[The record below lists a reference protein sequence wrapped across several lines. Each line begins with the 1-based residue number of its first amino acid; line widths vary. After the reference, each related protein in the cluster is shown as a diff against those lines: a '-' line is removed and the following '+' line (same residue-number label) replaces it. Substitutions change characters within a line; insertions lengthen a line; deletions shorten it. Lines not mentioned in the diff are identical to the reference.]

1 VYVFQIPSTLITA
14 SGSQV
19 SLTGGATAANVF
31 WQVGSSATLGS
42 GSTVNGTIMA
52 YASITLDTGAVLN
65 GRALAEV
72 GAVTL
77 DDNAVT
83 NPGGTLP
90 PPTLAVSCPS
100 NTAQIGVLY
109 NSALVATGGT
119 PPYTYSINPGSLP
132 PGLLLTASTGVVTG
146 TPTGT
151 GGIDSFFADVLDAAA
166 GTATKACVINV
177 AAPPPPPLAVSC
189 PSSTAQ
195 IGVLY
200 TSALVATGGTP
211 PYTYSINPGSLPP
224 GLLLTPSTGA
234 VTGTPTGTGGIDS
247 FSANALDAAAGTATR
262 ACVINVAAPTLAVS
276 CPSSSAQIGVLY
288 TSALVATGGT
298 PPYTYSINPGS
309 LPPGLLLTASTGS
322 VTGTPT
328 GTGGI
333 DSFSANAKDAPG
345 NTATRACVINVAAP
359 PPGTPAPSSV
369 LLVAVGLACAA
380 LYKGKERLLRHLR
393 KI

>member
-1 VYVFQIPSTLITA
+1 MRKFAVLFLCATFPVCLNAAAVAVPLGSASAFGVLAGSTVTSTGATHVIGDLGVSPGSAVTGFPPGTVTGTIYAADPTAAQAEADLTSAYNFALAETGAVLHAAELGGTVVTPGVYNFGSSAQITGTVTLNGSGVYVFQIPSTLITA

-132 PGLLLTASTGVVTG
+132 PGLLLTASTG
-146 TPTGT
+146 
-151 GGIDSFFADVLDAAA
+151 
-166 GTATKACVINV
+166 
-177 AAPPPPPLAVSC
+177 
-189 PSSTAQ
+189 
-195 IGVLY
+195 
-200 TSALVATGGTP
+200 
-211 PYTYSINPGSLPP
+211 
-224 GLLLTPSTGA
+224 
-234 VTGTPTGTGGIDS
+234 
-247 FSANALDAAAGTATR
+247 
-262 ACVINVAAPTLAVS
+262 
-276 CPSSSAQIGVLY
+276 
-288 TSALVATGGT
+288 
-298 PPYTYSINPGS
+298 
-309 LPPGLLLTASTGS
+309 S

>member
-1 VYVFQIPSTLITA
+1 MRKFAVLFLCATFPVCLNAAAVAVPLGSASAFGVLAGSTVTSTGATHVIGDLGVSPGSAVTGFPPGTVTGTIYAADPTAAQAEADLTSAYNFALAETGAVLHAAELGGTVVTPGVYNFGSSAQITGTVTLNGSGVYVFQIPSTLITA

-119 PPYTYSINPGSLP
+119 LPYMYSINPGSLP
-132 PGLLLTASTGVVTG
+132 PGLVLNSNGRVTG
-146 TPTGT
+146 IPTGT
-151 GGIDSFFADVLDAAA
+151 GGIDSFFADVLD
-166 GTATKACVINV
+166 
-177 AAPPPPPLAVSC
+177 
-189 PSSTAQ
+189 
-195 IGVLY
+195 
-200 TSALVATGGTP
+200 
-211 PYTYSINPGSLPP
+211 
-224 GLLLTPSTGA
+224 GL
-234 VTGTPTGTGGIDS
+234 
-247 FSANALDAAAGTATR
+247 
-262 ACVINVAAPTLAVS
+262 
-276 CPSSSAQIGVLY
+276 
-288 TSALVATGGT
+288 
-298 PPYTYSINPGS
+298 
-309 LPPGLLLTASTGS
+309 
-322 VTGTPT
+322 
-328 GTGGI
+328 
-333 DSFSANAKDAPG
+333 G
-345 NTATRACVINVAAP
+345 NTATRGCVITTTAAGLP

-380 LYKGKERLLRHLR
+380 LYKERERILRHLR